1 MQFFSKVSLD
11 IIDCNVEKG
20 QQEKMCC
27 PVGFLEELITVF
39 LSDSVSNWHR
49 KWQKPQNFSIFKV
62 FTHFLLK
69 FWQSSWFEMF

>member
-20 QQEKMCC
+20 QQWKKMCC

-39 LSDSVSNWHR
+39 QVTMSQIDTEIDKNP
-49 KWQKPQNFSIFKV
+49 KIFQFPK
-62 FTHFLLK
+62 FLTI
-69 FWQSSWFEMF
+69 FC